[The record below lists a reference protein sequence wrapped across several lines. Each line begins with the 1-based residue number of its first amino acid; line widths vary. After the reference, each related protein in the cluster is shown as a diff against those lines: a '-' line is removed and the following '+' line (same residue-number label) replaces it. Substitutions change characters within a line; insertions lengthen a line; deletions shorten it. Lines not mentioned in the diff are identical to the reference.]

1 MEAHQAPPSLGFS
14 RQEHWSGLPFPS
26 PMHEVESERE
36 VAQSC
41 PTLNDPMD
49 CSLPGSSVHGIFQTR
64 VLEWGAIAFSKT
76 WHSQTNKLNKYL
88 NYDGIN
94 ANRKVRMEGMH
105 ILVFGVYHS
114 MLLDQVITLCL
125 ENKIF
130 ETCHQL
136 RQKWNQ
142 RVSQCLAYNGNV
154 INVRKKHTTIVKLQ
168 ILVLTIY

>member
-1 MEAHQAPPSLGFS
+1 MTESKLWQGTFLVVQWLRLHAPSAAG
-14 RQEHWSGLPFPS
+14 
-26 PMHEVESERE
+26 
-36 VAQSC
+36 
-41 PTLNDPMD
+41 
-49 CSLPGSSVHGIFQTR
+49 PGSIPGQGTR
-64 VLEWGAIAFSKT
+64 SHMPQRRLNIQCAPAKT

-94 ANRKVRMEGMH
+94 GNRKVRMESMH

-114 MLLDQVITLCL
+114 MLLNQLIILCL

-136 RQKWNQ
+136 GQKWNQ
-142 RVSQCLAYNGNV
+142 RVSQCLAYNKNAL
-154 INVRKKHTTIVKLQ
+154 NVRKKHTTIVKLQ